1 MRIDCFIMNPPYG
14 TQDNPQLCCRIMK
27 QMKNYRA
34 VVISPPSPIFN
45 VFYFKLTSIE
55 QVKFP
60 GIDMSTAISTINDNK
75 PKMFEK
81 KYKYKTSSKPTQF
94 YIQTR
99 QSFSGCYRTK
109 YSLKVRKI
117 GIEKECKYKTY
128 LIMTDTE
135 REFINKLIDETDLT
149 FWTKLFQLS
158 INGPRFLVPNLL
170 AKTKYAY
177 LVEEVKNNEN

>member
-1 MRIDCFIMNPPYG
+1 MKISCFICNPPYG

-34 VVISPPSPIFN
+34 VVISPPPPIFN
-45 VFYFKLTSIE
+45 AFYFNVTSIE

-60 GIDMSTAISTINDNK
+60 GIDMTTAISTINDNK

-81 KYKYKTSSKPTQF
+81 KYKYKTSNTPTQF
-94 YIQTR
+94 YIQSY
-99 QSFSGCYRTK
+99 QSFCETEKMGV
-109 YSLKVRKI
+109 KVRKI
-117 GIEKECKYKTY
+117 GIEKECKHKTY
-128 LIMTDTE
+128 LNITDDE
-135 REFINKLIDETDLT
+135 YVFINKLIDETDLT
-149 FWTKLFQLS
+149 FWSKLFHRSQ
-158 INGPRFLVPNLL
+158 NGPRFLVPNLL

>member
-1 MRIDCFIMNPPYG
+1 MIISCFICNPPYG

-34 VVISPPSPIFN
+34 VVISPPPPIFN
-45 VFYFKLTSIE
+45 AFYFKLTSIE

-81 KYKYKTSSKPTQF
+81 KYKYKTSKTPTQF
-94 YIQTR
+94 YIQTM
-99 QSFSGCYRTK
+99 QTFSGSHKTK
-109 YSLKVRKI
+109 YGIKVRKI
-117 GIEKECKYKTY
+117 GIEKECKNKTY

-135 REFINKLIDETDLT
+135 REFINKLIDETDMT
-149 FWTKLFQLS
+149 FWSKLYQRS

-177 LVEEVKNNEN
+177 LVEEVKNNED